1 MPNNRKHFFLQI
13 KSTVTQ
19 CKHAIF
25 PQFCYHCFILHQE
38 LNTFVELH
46 LHYNPLS
53 KERLGGREV
62 VWFFPLKW
70 NVSNL
75 DFKKIPLS
83 LYKKKKKPYLILFL
97 YSSVNYLRSHVASD
111 ILLHLFSPLVGKI
124 FRFNLDCNPGGESLD
139 PSNHPSIALSNCVIP
154 NSKCFVEVPYERHS
168 SAAQKNF
175 LQW

>member
-1 MPNNRKHFFLQI
+1 MQFSP
-13 KSTVTQ
+13 SS
-19 CKHAIF
+19 AIIVL
-25 PQFCYHCFILHQE
+25 FCIRNLIHLWNCIYFIIPLARRDW
-38 LNTFVELH
+38 VEGR
-46 LHYNPLS
+46 LS
-53 KERLGGREV
+53 G
-62 VWFFPLKW
+62 FFPLKW

-124 FRFNLDCNPGGESLD
+124 FRFNLDCNPGGESLY

-154 NSKCFVEVPYERHS
+154 NSKCVVEVPYERHS